1 MSEPRRGRRGATDLG
16 DGGVE
21 FVLWAPDCGDIHL
34 EAVEVRADG
43 LRQSGPV
50 PTTRDADGNWVV
62 RALRGDGPVL
72 YDFTIRARVGSTG
85 ERYAR
90 VVSDPYARA
99 VHRDFRSVLVEGPAH
114 TFAPFTRP
122 ALRDLLVYELHVY
135 NFTAEDPRVHGTARG
150 TYAGVIERLPY
161 LQDLGVN
168 AVELMPVFDYSDPWQ
183 VGIRW
188 NYITACHLHAP
199 HRGYAEDGDRARQ
212 EFIALVEACHARGMA
227 VIIDAVF
234 NQVSRRFSYARIY
247 DPLHDH

>member
-114 TFAPFTRP
+114 TFAPFVRP
-122 ALRDLLVYELHVY
+122 ALRDLLIYELHVY
-135 NFTAEDPRVHGTARG
+135 NFTAEDPTVRGEVRG
-150 TYAGVIERLPY
+150 TYAGVIAKLPH
-161 LQDLGVN
+161 LRSSGSTPSSSCPSSTTPTRGRS
-168 AVELMPVFDYSDPWQ
+168 ASAGTTSRPATSSP
-183 VGIRW
+183 R
-188 NYITACHLHAP
+188 TAATRP
-199 HRGYAEDGDRARQ
+199 TKTARARSSSSSSTP
-212 EFIALVEACHARGMA
+212 ATRRA
-227 VIIDAVF
+227 
-234 NQVSRRFSYARIY
+234 SR
-247 DPLHDH
+247 